1 MKGTKEL
8 AKTFEVDI
16 YQKDTVYA
24 RPTREKER
32 VPVLLPR

>member
-1 MKGTKEL
+1 MKGTKKL
-8 AKTFEVDI
+8 AKTFEVDM
-16 YQKDTVYA
+16 YKEDTVYA